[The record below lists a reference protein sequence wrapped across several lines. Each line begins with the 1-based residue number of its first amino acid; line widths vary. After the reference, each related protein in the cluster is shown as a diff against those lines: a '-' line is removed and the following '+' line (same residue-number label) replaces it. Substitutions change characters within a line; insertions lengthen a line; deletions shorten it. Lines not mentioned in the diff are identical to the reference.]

1 MKLIEN
7 WKQSAL
13 FWSMQAMAIIGA
25 AQAVII
31 AAPPELQQQ
40 LPNNA
45 MQWLTFG
52 LALAGMVGRL
62 VKQDLPYPQPIP
74 APLDPENIEIESD
87 TERD

>member
-62 VKQDLPYPQPIP
+62 VKQDLPSIP